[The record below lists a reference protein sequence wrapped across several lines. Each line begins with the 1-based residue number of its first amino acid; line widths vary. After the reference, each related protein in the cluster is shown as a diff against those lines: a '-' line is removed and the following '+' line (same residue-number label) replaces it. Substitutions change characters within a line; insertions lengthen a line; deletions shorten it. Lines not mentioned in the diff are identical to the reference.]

1 MGLTSDYTGLDIH
14 RFRGVIQTAPIVDEH
29 LRLHGATLAVGFG
42 LGNGFL
48 RSWVG
53 VAGDWGVPESP
64 RFGYLGTIESCAVG
78 ATPQFLGARRGRGAS
93 LGWGA

>member
-53 VAGDWGVPESP
+53 VAGDWGVPGGSQILTF
-64 RFGYLGTIESCAVG
+64 RVFGNSRVVRGG
-78 ATPQFLGARRGRGAS
+78 RNTPVFGG
-93 LGWGA
+93 